1 MEYGIW
7 NGESV
12 PRHEIVI
19 DLEDR
24 GYQFGDG
31 IYEVIGVYSG
41 KHVFMEEHLIRL
53 ERSAKEM
60 DITIPFHKEEL
71 RHQLNT
77 LLEMNQLKEGII
89 YIQMTR
95 GIASRT
101 HQFPDPTVY
110 PTFIAYTKEVE
121 LPISLQEKGA
131 KTILTDDLRW
141 LRCDIK
147 SLNLLGNV
155 LAKQMAYDQEAFEAT
170 LHRNGT
176 VTEGSS
182 TNVFMV
188 KDEVVYTH
196 PANNFILNGITRL
209 KVLELCDQLKI
220 QVVERS
226 FSIGQLREADEV
238 FITGTKIDI
247 IPVIEIS
254 GQKVSSGKPGF
265 MTKKLQHAF
274 ENLL

>member
-1 MEYGIW
+1 M
-7 NGESV
+7 
-12 PRHEIVI
+12 
-19 DLEDR
+19 
-24 GYQFGDG
+24 
-31 IYEVIGVYSG
+31 
-41 KHVFMEEHLIRL
+41 
-53 ERSAKEM
+53 
-60 DITIPFHKEEL
+60 
-71 RHQLNT
+71 
-77 LLEMNQLKEGII
+77 
-89 YIQMTR
+89 
-95 GIASRT
+95 
-101 HQFPDPTVY
+101 
-110 PTFIAYTKEVE
+110 E

-155 LAKQMAYDQEAFEAT
+155 LAKQMAYDQEAFEAI

-220 QVVERS
+220 QVFERS

-254 GQKVSSGKPGF
+254 GQKLSSGKPGF
-265 MTKKLQHAF
+265 MTKKLHHAF